1 MAGGVGDRS
10 GHFGGAISNM
20 VADAVHKV
28 IVMTL
33 PHIHAA
39 RTDATKA
46 VFDEAT
52 TKVLMGIG
60 PLMRECLDADVV
72 HPVLRPVFRMLAGK
86 D

>member
-10 GHFGGAISNM
+10 GHFGEAISNM

-39 RTDATKA
+39 RTESAKSAVHEASTRATMA
-46 VFDEAT
+46 
-52 TKVLMGIG
+52 IG
-60 PLMRECLDADVV
+60 PLAQECLDAGVV
-72 HPVLRPVFRMLAGK
+72 HPALQPIFRLLSG
-86 D
+86 DE